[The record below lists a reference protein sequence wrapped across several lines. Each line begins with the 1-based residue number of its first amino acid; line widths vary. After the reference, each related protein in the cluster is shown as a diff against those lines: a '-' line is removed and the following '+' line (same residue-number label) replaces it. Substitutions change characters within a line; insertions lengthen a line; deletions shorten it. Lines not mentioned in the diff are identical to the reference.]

1 MCSTKVIFMRFKNNP
16 VVIFVFLLVLVSGF
30 SCSNKTHEEK
40 IPLAIE
46 LFSVDVGTKM
56 LSFTE
61 VNKDLPTDQT
71 IMIRFKSELDTASVR
86 QSTRLLDKNSSAIPL
101 KITFLDNNSTVS
113 IVPVQVL
120 SENSTYNISVSNAL
134 KGKSGGT
141 FKGFSVSF
149 QTLLPA
155 MTMLSLSIDSKVYYP
170 TIRITDIAIEPEI
183 KLNFSDA
190 VALSEIMTKVGLSQ
204 GIISQ
209 KLIFN
214 ASADRKS
221 YSIKPES
228 KLKGLIRFKFEIAA
242 TLVSEN
248 AHPYEGFTGYFYT
261 KPDLTPKFPLV
272 SDDELLTLVQKQTF
286 RYFWDFGH
294 PVSGLARERN
304 TSGETVTSGGSGFGL
319 MAIIVGMERG
329 FIFRSE
335 GVDRLKK
342 IIDFLTS
349 ADRFHGAWPHW
360 LNGTT
365 GKVIPFSTKD
375 DGGDLVE
382 TSYMVAGLMTVRQYL
397 NPSVSGEKYLID
409 KINELNR
416 TVEWDWY
423 TRDNSKVLYWHWSPN
438 YGWEMNHK
446 IQGYN
451 EALIS
456 YVMAASSP
464 NHTISSDVYDQ
475 GWANSGAIKNGKSFY
490 GYNLPLGTDYGGPL
504 FFAHYSFLGLNPNG
518 LSDKYAGY
526 WEQNVNHSLI
536 NRAFCVANPNSYV
549 GYSASCWGLT
559 ASDNDK
565 GYSAHSPTNDLGII
579 SPTAAISSIPY
590 TPVESLDALKF
601 FYYTLGD
608 RLWGEYGFYDAINLT
623 EGWTASSTLAIDQG
637 PIIIMIE
644 NHRTGLLW
652 KLFMSSPEVQNGLTK
667 LGFTYKL

>member
-1 MCSTKVIFMRFKNNP
+1 MSSIRNLLIAILF
-16 VVIFVFLLVLVSGF
+16 ISVFGL
-30 SCSNKTHEEK
+30 SCSRRTTEVE
-40 IPLAIE
+40 IPSAIE
-46 LFSVDVGTKM
+46 LLSVNVGTQM

-61 VNKDLPTDQT
+61 ANIDLPTDQT
-71 IMIRFKSELDTASVR
+71 IMLRFKAELDTVSVR
-86 QSTRLLDKNSSAIPL
+86 LSTRLLDKNSSAIPC
-101 KITFLDNNSTVS
+101 KISFLDNNSRVS
-113 IVPVQVL
+113 MMPIQVL
-120 SENSTYNISVSNAL
+120 SENSTYNLTVSNAL
-134 KGKSGGT
+134 KGKNGGS
-141 FKGFSVSF
+141 FAGFSVSF
-149 QTLLPA
+149 KTWLPS
-155 MTMLSLSIDSKVYYP
+155 MTMQSLTIDGKVHYP
-170 TIRITDIAIEPEI
+170 TIRITNIAIEPEI

-190 VALSEIMTKVGLSQ
+190 VALSEITSKVVLSQ
-204 GIISQ
+204 GILSQ
-209 KLIFN
+209 KLIFT

-228 KLKGLIRFKFEIAA
+228 KLKGLCKFKFEIDK

-248 AHPYEGFTGYFYT
+248 AHPFVGFAGYFYT
-261 KPDLTPKFPLV
+261 QPDPFPQFPLL
-272 SDDELLTLVQKQTF
+272 SDEELLTLVQKQTF

-304 TSGETVTSGGSGFGL
+304 TSGEIVTTGGSGFGL
-319 MAIIVGMERG
+319 MAIVVGMDRG
-329 FIFRSE
+329 FISRSE

-342 IIDFLTS
+342 IIDFLAS

-365 GKVIPFSTKD
+365 GKVHPFSTKD

-382 TSYMVAGLMTVRQYL
+382 TSYMVAGLLTVRQYL
-397 NPSVSGEKYLID
+397 NPSVPGEKYLID

-416 TVEWDWY
+416 SVEWDWY

-438 YGWEMNHK
+438 YGWDMNHK

-451 EALIS
+451 EALIT

-464 NHTISSDVYDQ
+464 THTISSDVYNQ
-475 GWANSGAIKNGKSFY
+475 GWAGSGAIKNGKSFY
-490 GYNLPLGTDYGGPL
+490 GYTLPLGSDYGGPL

-526 WEQNVNHSLI
+526 LEQNVNHSLI
-536 NRAFCVANPNSYV
+536 NRAYCVANPNNYV
-549 GYSASCWGLT
+549 GYNASCWGLT
-559 ASDNDK
+559 ASDNDT
-565 GYSAHSPTNDLGII
+565 GYSAHSPTNDRGII
-579 SPTAAISSIPY
+579 SPTAAISSLPY
-590 TPVESLDALKF
+590 TPTESMEAMKF

-608 RLWGEYGFYDAINLT
+608 RLWGEYGFYDASNLT

-652 KLFMSSPEVQNGLTK
+652 KLFMSAPEVQNGLTK